1 MASDS
6 NQIDFKTA
14 VTEWLRLNEE
24 LSNIQKIVREK
35 RKVINN
41 LSAIITN
48 YMKSIDKEICNVGDS
63 DAIVLKK
70 SKTTCA
76 LKKETVFEV
85 LKKYL
90 ENEAV
95 AQEVTED
102 IFKSRTTKEKDVL
115 KKTNI

>member
-6 NQIDFKTA
+6 NQIEFKTA

-24 LSNIQKIVREK
+24 ITNIQKIVRDK
-35 RKVINN
+35 RKMLNN
-41 LSAIITN
+41 LSTIITN

-63 DAIVLKK
+63 DAIVIKK

-90 ENEAV
+90 ENEVV
-95 AQEVTED
+95 AQEVTEN
-102 IFKSRTTKEKDVL
+102 IFKARTTKEKDVL